1 MIIHPLEIVPYTEGN
16 KNGVSARAFIEW
28 RGGHHNL
35 QFSVEDQFSS
45 GIKVDRLDA
54 FVVAAVLRAMHE
66 GEDIEVRGSMSARL
80 LYNLVNH
87 WIPIT
92 SGVLPGTK
100 RISIEADRLIT
111 KAEKRPKG
119 TATGYSAGIDS
130 FAVIHD
136 HLFSTQPEGFKI
148 THFLFNNVGSHAGD
162 TRNQALFQ
170 QRLEKIKAFSE
181 RVGVPIIE
189 VNSTFGH
196 LVPFDFMKSHP
207 ARNASVPLLLQGL
220 IGRWYYASA
229 NRYTDCHT
237 GPCTEEISHE
247 NPSTIHLFSTDTLD
261 CISTGSQYSR
271 VEKTHLVATHPETYN
286 TLNVCAGG
294 KRAILA
300 EGKNCSVCFKCC
312 RTLFTLEL
320 MDSLDLYTGV
330 FNMEAYRQA
339 RFGYLFDLLLIPN
352 EPLNH
357 EILELARERN
367 FRFPRILVFAATLAR
382 PFGDQIAEFR
392 RRRGIA
398 NL

>member
-1 MIIHPLEIVPYTEGN
+1 MIIHPLETNSYTGAD
-16 KNGVSARAFIEW
+16 KIGVSAQAVIEW
-28 RGGHHNL
+28 RGGRHNL

-87 WIPIT
+87 WIPINV
-92 SGVLPGTK
+92 GMLPGTK

-111 KAEKRPKG
+111 KAEGRPKG
-119 TATGYSAGIDS
+119 TATGFSAGIDS

-136 HLFSTQPEGFKI
+136 HLFSAQPEGFKI
-148 THFLFNNVGSHAGD
+148 THFLFNNVGSHEGS
-162 TRNQALFQ
+162 TRNQALFK
-170 QRLEKIKAFSE
+170 QRLGKIKAFSE

-189 VNSTFGH
+189 VNSTFDH
-196 LVPFDFMKSHP
+196 LVPFDFMKSHS

-229 NRYTDCHT
+229 YRYTDCHT
-237 GPCTEEISHE
+237 GPCTEALAHDE
-247 NPSTIHLFSTDTLD
+247 PSTIHLFSTETLD

-271 VEKTHLVATHPETYN
+271 VEKTRLVTTHPETYN

-300 EGKNCSVCFKCC
+300 EGRNCSVCSKCC

-320 MDSLDLYTGV
+320 MDSLDLYTSV

-339 RFGYLFDLLLIPN
+339 RFGYLFDLLLRPN
-352 EPLNH
+352 ESLNR
-357 EILELARERN
+357 EILEFAREKN
-367 FRFPRILVFAATLAR
+367 FRFPRSLVLAATLAR
-382 PFGDQIAEFR
+382 PFGDQIVEFR

-398 NL
+398 KL